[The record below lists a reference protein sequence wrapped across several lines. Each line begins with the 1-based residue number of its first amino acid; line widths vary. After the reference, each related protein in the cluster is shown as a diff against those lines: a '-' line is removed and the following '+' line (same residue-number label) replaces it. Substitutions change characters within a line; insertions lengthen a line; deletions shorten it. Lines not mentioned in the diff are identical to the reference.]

1 MSSPVAE
8 NRDAHQGQPRAEL
21 SRVPAPFTIPHSLGP
36 GRLRIWFSLRAR
48 DRLNEYTR
56 VWFQALVHF
65 LANKRAV
72 APAVVLAK
80 SASAQD
86 LALMLCSTEV
96 KIWAGREA
104 AGDAAMTSP
113 RVVLVRHGGAYP
125 HKAEGAGVV
134 GA

>member
-1 MSSPVAE
+1 MRTKG
-8 NRDAHQGQPRAEL
+8 NREL
-21 SRVPAPFTIPHSLGP
+21 NCRVCHAPFTIPHSLGP

-56 VWFQALVHF
+56 VWFQALLQIF
-65 LANKRAV
+65 FAKKRAV

-80 SASAQD
+80 SASAHD

-104 AGDAAMTSP
+104 RRGHAAMTSL
-113 RVVLVRHGGAYP
+113 RALSWFGTGVHILTKLKELGVIGG
-125 HKAEGAGVV
+125 V
-134 GA
+134 